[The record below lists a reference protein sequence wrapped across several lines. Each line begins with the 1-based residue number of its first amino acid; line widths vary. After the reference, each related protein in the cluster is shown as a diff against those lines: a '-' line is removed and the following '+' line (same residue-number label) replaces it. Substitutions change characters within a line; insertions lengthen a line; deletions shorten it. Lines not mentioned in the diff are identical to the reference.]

1 MRANEGCCA
10 CSYATCLAGNCA
22 LQSATWVTTAA
33 VHFEFSRN
41 ITMRNVT
48 IEHGGGCALA
58 LSLSLSVSP
67 LPMAVIPPA
76 KAVPFACHRE
86 PFTSARTQMGC
97 GSGRGCATRALSEG
111 ECLTWLRVGCA
122 SVRGLVTCKRQTC
135 PETPRHAARVLTTA
149 RLCHSRAAALSPDLG
164 PDGVQCDCR

>member
-58 LSLSLSVSP
+58 LSL
-67 LPMAVIPPA
+67 
-76 KAVPFACHRE
+76 C
-86 PFTSARTQMGC
+86 FTS
-97 GSGRGCATRALSEG
+97 SYGRDTTGKSSAFRLSQRALHLCAHTDGLWFGPGVRDASFVG
-111 ECLTWLRVGCA
+111 GRVLDLAAGGVRVGEGVGYLQEA
-122 SVRGLVTCKRQTC
+122 NMPRNSQTC
-135 PETPRHAARVLTTA
+135 CPRSDHSTALPLTG
-149 RLCHSRAAALSPDLG
+149 CSVVSRPRTGRCSM
-164 PDGVQCDCR
+164 